1 MSFMLQSHR
10 RSCVVSALPP
20 ILPVQHRFRCGIVSV
35 PAFPTRFLGDEE
47 VLSDEFLDSLADR
60 TVGFSGRQLSKFV
73 FGLQAAVFGSGLSV
87 V

>member
-1 MSFMLQSHR
+1 MRLT
-10 RSCVVSALPP
+10 ALRIQIP
-20 ILPVQHRFRCGIVSV
+20 
-35 PAFPTRFLGDEE
+35 E